1 MSHLQLLLPF
11 SRHPNVISY
20 KESFFEDATSTLCIV
35 MEYADDG
42 DLLKKIETMQKSK
55 KTFDESE
62 VWSLFI

>member
-1 MSHLQLLLPF
+1 
-11 SRHPNVISY
+11 VISY